1 MENPPLGSGLKDYHV
16 LNLIGEGSFGRV
28 YKGRRKFSGQVV
40 ALKFIPKVGR
50 SEKELRCLQ
59 REIDIMRGLRH
70 PNVIQ
75 LLDSFHTD
83 QEVVVVTEYAEGEL
97 FQVLEDDGSLSEE
110 QVQEIAGQLVS
121 ALYYLHSHRVLHRDL
136 KPQNVLIGKGGIL
149 KLCDFGFARAMSQQ
163 TLVLTSIK
171 GTPLYMSPELVEERP
186 YDHTADLW
194 SLGCILYELF
204 VGTPPFYTS
213 SIFQLVSIIVRDP
226 VKWPKGISSQFKEFL
241 QGLLTKDPNQR
252 LSWPDLLHHPF
263 VADRVFVVEEERQDE
278 ASYKPLTLV
287 LSPEEQARKEKQSR
301 ERAPTSGHSRILR
314 KARQRMLQEGRN
326 KDSSNQLVI
335 QETNPRV
342 DSKAQESRWPAGEE
356 AANDW
361 IPAHSAHPC
370 VRTTS
375 HQGSTQAQQT
385 GQSLQQISRDYE
397 LEFPEVQIS
406 TRMVKKKS
414 HSTENE
420 AVDSDDEWQ
429 QLIEATDPS
438 ALQLSTPLALL
449 QDPIF
454 RERLQTRLEN
464 SSTQVLEG
472 MLEGASRLRPV
483 LRVTTHLLATRCDRE
498 LLHTFCQSLR
508 LPQLLLQLIGAV
520 LQSDHLRQ
528 QPWRAPVLCDLL
540 SALSAYF
547 AGDFGTD
554 SDSGIQALDQSASQ
568 FLSLLPWL
576 LSQGSVQE
584 PRLKEQA
591 LTCLILLCEA
601 VDRTSRASSR
611 LVYESLLSEHQAVLD
626 SLLQGSQETQQPP
639 TKQQGLEGFLESQDH
654 LQVVHTAAVAAVCHV
669 PPGGSCCQES
679 KRKVTQYVNNRLFP
693 TEKPRAPN
701 RFLNGIKDQTLV
713 LYTLKVIYSCCNV
726 SKDTCQLVMDE
737 ALQNLIGLLESQ
749 VSPED
754 PVWSQLWELSLFLLL
769 LVVIQLDHVPD
780 RLEDATGAVVSILL
794 RSPVHTS
801 AAALLLI
808 ELRSRGCS
816 VELQL
821 EDLLQAA
828 LVTLTSS
835 FQHSVTPP
843 QDLGML
849 DGLLIL
855 LLQIAAEGAAAI
867 LQGSEVW
874 PLSWRRVCRALRI
887 CPEGPL
893 MEGDTPRPGRPT
905 PVPNW
910 SCLSPTGLLAFL
922 SLATLVFATV
932 PYQCIPL
939 LSSPSSVVLATLGHL
954 LSEPFLAHLSQRFCS
969 EPGQDFVS
977 CLVLRVCQLLCFPFA
992 TDVEEPLFSNVL
1004 LALLE
1009 GDMVQHLVQLTLCG
1023 LPSPEPDLPLSLLCH
1038 LSLSAVG
1045 PIQERLLSSLPPPTR
1060 LSSLLSQLLSSPPPS
1075 ASPSSPPPPAL
1086 LLSLLSLL
1094 CRLSPPTR
1102 PLLRDALEGEG
1113 GEGSSTPCPSRPLLQ
1128 ALSHPHPLVRSQA
1141 CQLASV
1147 LRLEGEAA
1155 GNGVTSPGSPPAP
1168 RAFPEGE

>member
-1 MENPPLGSGLKDYHV
+1 MENTPLGSGLMDYHV

-110 QVQEIAGQLVS
+110 QVREIAGQLVS

-252 LSWPDLLHHPF
+252 LSWPGLLHHPF
-263 VADRVFVVEEERQDE
+263 VADRVLVVEEGRQDE

-287 LSPEEQARKEKQSR
+287 LSPEEQARKEQQSR

-326 KDSSNQLVI
+326 KDSGNQLVI
-335 QETNPRV
+335 QESNPRA
-342 DSKAQESRWPAGEE
+342 DSKAQECRLPAGEK

-361 IPAHSAHPC
+361 IPAHSTHPC
-370 VRTTS
+370 YRTTS

-385 GQSLQQISRDYE
+385 GQSLQQISQDYE
-397 LEFPEVQIS
+397 LEFPKVQIS

-449 QDPIF
+449 QDPNF
-454 RERLQTRLEN
+454 HERLRTRLEN
-464 SSTQVLEG
+464 SSAQVLEG

-483 LRVTTHLLATRCDRE
+483 LRVTTHLLATRCDGE
-498 LLHTFCQSLR
+498 LLHTFCQSLC
-508 LPQLLLQLIGAV
+508 LPQLLLQLIRAV
-520 LQSDHLRQ
+520 LQNDQLRK

-547 AGDFGTD
+547 AGDFGMD
-554 SDSGIQALDQSASQ
+554 SGSGIQALDQSASQ

-576 LSQGSVQE
+576 VSQGSVQE

-591 LTCLILLCEA
+591 LTCLIVLCEA
-601 VDRTSRASSR
+601 VDRTSQASSR
-611 LVYESLLSEHQAVLD
+611 LVYESLLSEHQVVLD
-626 SLLQGSQETQQPP
+626 SLLQGSREMQPPP
-639 TKQQGLEGFLESQDH
+639 TKQQGLEGFSESQDH
-654 LQVVHTAAVAAVCHV
+654 LQIVHTAAVATLCHV
-669 PPGGSCCQES
+669 PPGGNCCQES
-679 KRKVTQYVNNRLFP
+679 KCKVTQYVNNHLFP
-693 TEKPRAPN
+693 TEKPQEPN
-701 RFLNGIKDQTLV
+701 NFLNGIKDQTLV

-737 ALQNLIGLLESQ
+737 ALPNLIGLLESQ

-754 PVWSQLWELSLFLLL
+754 PIWSQLWELSLFLLS
-769 LVVIQLDHVPD
+769 LVVIQLDRVPD
-780 RLEDATGAVVSILL
+780 RLEDTTGAVISILL

-835 FQHSVTPP
+835 FQHTVTPP
-843 QDLGML
+843 KDLGML

-874 PLSWRRVCRALRI
+874 PLSWQRVCRTLRI

-910 SCLSPTGLLAFL
+910 SCLSPTGLRAFL
-922 SLATLVFATV
+922 SLATLVFASV
-932 PYQCIPL
+932 PSQCIPL

-954 LSEPFLAHLSQRFCS
+954 LSEPFLTHLRQ
-969 EPGQDFVS
+969 S
-977 CLVLRVCQLLCFPFA
+977 CLFVACPPRNLICPCLCSA
-992 TDVEEPLFSNVL
+992 TSPCRQWAPAKSGCSPACPLL
-1004 LALLE
+1004 LASA
-1009 GDMVQHLVQLTLCG
+1009 LC
-1023 LPSPEPDLPLSLLCH
+1023 
-1038 LSLSAVG
+1038 
-1045 PIQERLLSSLPPPTR
+1045 
-1060 LSSLLSQLLSSPPPS
+1060 
-1075 ASPSSPPPPAL
+1075 
-1086 LLSLLSLL
+1086 
-1094 CRLSPPTR
+1094 
-1102 PLLRDALEGEG
+1102 
-1113 GEGSSTPCPSRPLLQ
+1113 
-1128 ALSHPHPLVRSQA
+1128 
-1141 CQLASV
+1141 
-1147 LRLEGEAA
+1147 
-1155 GNGVTSPGSPPAP
+1155 
-1168 RAFPEGE
+1168 

>member
-1 MENPPLGSGLKDYHV
+1 
-16 LNLIGEGSFGRV
+16 
-28 YKGRRKFSGQVV
+28 
-40 ALKFIPKVGR
+40 
-50 SEKELRCLQ
+50 
-59 REIDIMRGLRH
+59 MRGLRH

-110 QVQEIAGQLVS
+110 QVREIAGQLVS

-252 LSWPDLLHHPF
+252 LSWPGLLHHPF
-263 VADRVFVVEEERQDE
+263 VADRVLVVEEGRQDE

-287 LSPEEQARKEKQSR
+287 LSPEEQARKEQQSR

-326 KDSSNQLVI
+326 KDSGNQLVI
-335 QETNPRV
+335 QESNPRA
-342 DSKAQESRWPAGEE
+342 DSKAQECRLPAGEK

-361 IPAHSAHPC
+361 IPAHSTHPC
-370 VRTTS
+370 YRTTS

-385 GQSLQQISRDYE
+385 GQSLQQISQDYE
-397 LEFPEVQIS
+397 LEFPKVQIS

-449 QDPIF
+449 QDPNF
-454 RERLQTRLEN
+454 HERLRTRLEN
-464 SSTQVLEG
+464 SSAQVLEG

-483 LRVTTHLLATRCDRE
+483 LRVTTHLLATRCDGE
-498 LLHTFCQSLR
+498 LLHTFCQSLC
-508 LPQLLLQLIGAV
+508 LPQLLLQLIRAV
-520 LQSDHLRQ
+520 LQNDQLRK

-547 AGDFGTD
+547 AGDFGMD
-554 SDSGIQALDQSASQ
+554 SGSGIQALDQSASQ

-576 LSQGSVQE
+576 VSQGSVQE

-591 LTCLILLCEA
+591 LTCLIVLCEA
-601 VDRTSRASSR
+601 VDRTSQASSR
-611 LVYESLLSEHQAVLD
+611 LVYESLLSEHQVVLD
-626 SLLQGSQETQQPP
+626 SLLQGSREMQPPP
-639 TKQQGLEGFLESQDH
+639 TKQQGLEGFSESQDH
-654 LQVVHTAAVAAVCHV
+654 LQIVHTAAVATLCHV
-669 PPGGSCCQES
+669 PPGGNCCQES
-679 KRKVTQYVNNRLFP
+679 KCKVTQYVNNHLFP
-693 TEKPRAPN
+693 TEKPQEPN
-701 RFLNGIKDQTLV
+701 NFLNGIKDQTLV

-737 ALQNLIGLLESQ
+737 ALPNLIGLLESQ

-754 PVWSQLWELSLFLLL
+754 PIWSQLWELSLFLLS
-769 LVVIQLDHVPD
+769 LVVIQLDRVPD
-780 RLEDATGAVVSILL
+780 RLEDTTGAVISILL

-835 FQHSVTPP
+835 FQHTVTPP
-843 QDLGML
+843 KDLGML

-874 PLSWRRVCRALRI
+874 PLSWQRVCRTLRI

-910 SCLSPTGLLAFL
+910 SCLSPTGLRAFL
-922 SLATLVFATV
+922 SLATLVFASV
-932 PYQCIPL
+932 PSQCIPL

-954 LSEPFLAHLSQRFCS
+954 LSEPFLTHLRQRFCS
-969 EPGQDFVS
+969 EPGQDLVS
-977 CLVLRVCQLLCFPFA
+977 SVVLRVCQLLCFPFA

-1009 GDMVQHLVQLTLCG
+1009 GDIVRHLVQLSLCG
-1023 LPSPEPDLPLSLLCH
+1023 LPSSEPDLPLSLLCH

-1045 PIQERLLSSLPPPTR
+1045 PSQERLLSSLPPPTR
-1060 LSSLLSQLLSSPPPS
+1060 LCSLLNQLLSSPPPS
-1075 ASPSSPPPPAL
+1075 SPPPAAL
-1086 LLSLLSLL
+1086 LLSLLSWL

-1102 PLLRDALEGEG
+1102 TLLRDALEGEG
-1113 GEGSSTPCPSRPLLQ
+1113 DEESSTSCPSRPLLQ
-1128 ALSHPHPLVRSQA
+1128 ALSHPHPMVRSQA
-1141 CQLASV
+1141 CRLASA
-1147 LRLEGEAA
+1147 LRLEGETT
-1155 GNGVTSPGSPPAP
+1155 GVEDTSPGFPPAP